1 MHPPAPA
8 PSRPVCRSASDHPAS
23 EMSRIVL
30 LLGLGGLSVFLSACA
45 STEPQDPNRVSTI
58 PWNRPE
64 KWEGQGALG
73 GFSPNS
79 R

>member
-1 MHPPAPA
+1 MKIFLAA
-8 PSRPVCRSASDHPAS
+8 
-23 EMSRIVL
+23 L
-30 LLGLGGLSVFLSACA
+30 LLAGFGGCA
-45 STEPQDPNRVSTI
+45 SQQAEDPDRVSTI

-73 GFSPNS
+73 GFAPQS